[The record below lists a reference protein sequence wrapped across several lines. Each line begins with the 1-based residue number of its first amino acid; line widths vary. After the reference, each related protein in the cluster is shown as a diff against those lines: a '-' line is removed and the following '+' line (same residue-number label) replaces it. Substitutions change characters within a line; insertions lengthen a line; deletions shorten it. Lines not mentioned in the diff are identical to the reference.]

1 MERHVLVLA
10 WRFEAIPGSV
20 FGATY
25 AVRAR
30 RQEGPFAHRSVR
42 CASSLSAI
50 LGWHC
55 RLVSATVAARGWP
68 ERAELAAMTWGRFGA
83 ALRRL
88 ADPVAQLVVWFGL
101 LVVSKDMG
109 SNPDRLGNG
118 APPGATDVER
128 YVSRR
133 ELASIMGV
141 SLATVDRMVAEGLP
155 SVTWGRRTRR
165 FKPSMAISWATERGT
180 AA

>member
-1 MERHVLVLA
+1 MALPSGERTQCRRAAGPASRAAGDDV
-10 WRFEAIPGSV
+10 W
-20 FGATY
+20 
-25 AVRAR
+25 AV
-30 RQEGPFAHRSVR
+30 
-42 CASSLSAI
+42 
-50 LGWHC
+50 W
-55 RLVSATVAARGWP
+55 
-68 ERAELAAMTWGRFGA
+68 A

-118 APPGATDVER
+118 APQGATDVER